1 MGNIQNVKRVAAA
14 NGVSLSFLCKKI
26 NKSRSYL
33 SEIASRDA
41 DVPDAQ
47 LSIIAN
53 ALNVPFEELSGRARI
68 KTSDSQ
74 GTVFAKNIN
83 VILAERGISKAQF
96 YADINIT
103 AGAFYQWMNGL
114 ANPSPET
121 LQRIADYLGVT
132 PATLTA
138 PKEKPT
144 AQGDGLISNLPQDVQ
159 DLISLC
165 QENPQFASALI
176 NLAQQIQNRSS
187 GQT

>member
-74 GTVFAKNIN
+74 GTVFAKNVN

-96 YADINIT
+96 YADVNIT

-121 LQRIADYLGVT
+121 LQRIAYYLGVT

-144 AQGDGLISNLPQDVQ
+144 AQGDGISEKQKYAIELVQ
-159 DLISLC
+159 SMSDDDLDRAIETLKIWT
-165 QENPQFASALI
+165 EKK
-176 NLAQQIQNRSS
+176 
-187 GQT
+187 

>member
-1 MGNIQNVKRVAAA
+1 MVVIRMGNIQNVKRVAAA

-83 VILAERGISKAQF
+83 VILAERGISKSQF

-144 AQGDGLISNLPQDVQ
+144 AQGDGLSEKQQDAIKLVQ
-159 DLISLC
+159 SMSDDDLDRMIETLKIWT
-165 QENPQFASALI
+165 AKK
-176 NLAQQIQNRSS
+176 
-187 GQT
+187 

>member
-74 GTVFAKNIN
+74 K
-83 VILAERGISKAQF
+83 
-96 YADINIT
+96 
-103 AGAFYQWMNGL
+103 
-114 ANPSPET
+114 
-121 LQRIADYLGVT
+121 
-132 PATLTA
+132 
-138 PKEKPT
+138 
-144 AQGDGLISNLPQDVQ
+144 NLP
-159 DLISLC
+159 I
-165 QENPQFASALI
+165 P
-176 NLAQQIQNRSS
+176 AQ
-187 GQT
+187 